1 MQGKFLYTHTVVHW
15 Q

>member
-1 MQGKFLYTHTVVHW
+1 MQGKFLYTRTVVHW